1 MGQMPKVFRPNKTPI
16 SLLKAWVFMALKKV
30 NSSRS
35 VHYRC
40 FKAIINDLDQIMLSM
55 DGETPQ
61 PSLTLVETETIFI
74 LSIDSSIVANDA
86 KDLEIIKQKNERYV
100 EVQFSLSSVG
110 NSFFCSAMQEQTRQ

>member
-1 MGQMPKVFRPNKTPI
+1 
-16 SLLKAWVFMALKKV
+16 
-30 NSSRS
+30 
-35 VHYRC
+35 
-40 FKAIINDLDQIMLSM
+40 MLSM

-110 NSFFCSAMQEQTRQ
+110 NSFFCSAMQEQTRQWYLQRSGHEHIQ